1 MAKYKGRARTKK
13 GSDLNKRYLKQ
24 YRELLG
30 KLRTARVEAGLTQ
43 AEVAKRLG
51 VPQSTISR
59 IETGER
65 RVDAVELH
73 YIAKLYNKPRSYFDP
88 SSWGPLLNAMPKRKG
103 QPRTKK
109 GSNLNKRFLKQ
120 YRELL
125 EKLRTAR
132 LEAGLTQV
140 EAAKLLGVPQQ
151 TISRIDNGKR
161 RLDVVEL
168 HYLAKLYK
176 KPRSYFDPSS

>member
-1 MAKYKGRARTKK
+1 MQCQITKV
-13 GSDLNKRYLKQ
+13 GHEGFDLNKRYLKQ
-24 YRELLG
+24 YRELMV

-43 AEVAKRLG
+43 EDTAKVLG
-51 VPQSTISR
+51 VPSQTISR

-65 RVDAVELH
+65 RLDVVELH
-73 YIAKLYNKPRSYFDP
+73 HLARLYKKPRSYFDP

-103 QPRTKK
+103 RSRTKK

-120 YRELL
+120 YRELMV
-125 EKLRTAR
+125 KLRTAR

-151 TISRIDNGKR
+151 TISAIDNGKR
-161 RLDVVEL
+161 RLDVVEM
-168 HYLAKLYK
+168 YYIAKLYK